1 MNKSVIRKNM
11 KDKRKNMNVQEKI
24 KADGLISRRL
34 LSLRVIKQA
43 KWLYLYVSYGTE
55 VDTIRLIKH
64 FFKENTLQK
73 REYQKHIA
81 VPKVNGDDMEF
92 YEIASMNDL
101 KEGYHKIL
109 EPAGGRPVHAENV
122 VMIMPG
128 LAFDTS
134 FNRIGYGGGYYD
146 RYLERNDK
154 GDNILKIAL
163 AYDFQVL
170 KNEITDIEEYDKKPD
185 IIITEKNIYQQWTQY
200 VHNQNTISS
209 KTKHNRYIID
219 W

>member
-1 MNKSVIRKNM
+1 MNKSIIRKKMKEQRKNM
-11 KDKRKNMNVQEKI
+11 SVQERI
-24 KADGLISRRL
+24 KADDLIFERL
-34 LSLRVIKQA
+34 LSLCAVKDA

-64 FFKENTLQK
+64 FFKENNFQK
-73 REYQKHIA
+73 EVCQKHIA

-92 YEIASMNDL
+92 YEIFSINDL
-101 KEGYHKIL
+101 KEGYHKIP
-109 EPAGGRPVHAENV
+109 EPVGGQPVHAKDV

-146 RYLERNDK
+146 RYLKRNYET
-154 GDNILKIAL
+154 DNILKIAL

-170 KNEITDIEEYDKKPD
+170 KDEITDIEEHDKRPD
-185 IIITEKNIYQQWTQY
+185 IIITEKSIY
-200 VHNQNTISS
+200 
-209 KTKHNRYIID
+209 K
-219 W
+219 